1 MPLLS
6 LQIAT
11 KCFGDSTFLTVQ
23 IFPLKTRP
31 IQLRSGNVFLTFY
44 ISHCACVPLP
54 LCQPFFIGWVL
65 IVRAGNKGKSQQ
77 KSMAVNYDTCELA
90 FSTAPLSLVSTQIC
104 MVSPDIL
111 RSTQSLGLSR
121 KGRLTVLTEKA
132 ARSTLYDLVLP
143 LFFRGFSQQPRC
155 P

>member
-1 MPLLS
+1 MWTGDWFRSSAFCLLAS
-6 LQIAT
+6 VLWREVFAT
-11 KCFGDSTFLTVQ
+11 TSCLLFST
-23 IFPLKTRP
+23 
-31 IQLRSGNVFLTFY
+31 
-44 ISHCACVPLP
+44 
-54 LCQPFFIGWVL
+54 GWAL

>member
-1 MPLLS
+1 MLWRFNTPDCPYFPAQDNAHSTS
-6 LQIAT
+6 LRE
-11 KCFGDSTFLTVQ
+11 C
-23 IFPLKTRP
+23 
-31 IQLRSGNVFLTFY
+31 FLTFY

-54 LCQPFFIGWVL
+54 LCQPFFIGRVL

-121 KGRLTVLTEKA
+121 KGRLTVLTENA